1 MTNYKDFISNIL
13 TEMADF
19 RAYHGTPKVFGDFE
33 YHATGKG
40 NDALGAGFYFTD
52 STEVANAYTEET
64 EGSNIRVATLT
75 MDKPIVI
82 EDHGEG
88 EVVKSKPLTRL
99 QIQKLV
105 TSSPYFSQEIGNWD
119 DVEFKGLWVV
129 TRNVVNT
136 YFEERDP
143 MSQLIGIMRE
153 FYMKDLE
160 AFSVN
165 AKKYTGYDGIEK
177 IFYNVGQNRDETWRH
192 YVVWNKNQ
200 IKPMRPVNESYDF
213 DYCCISPR
221 SQKELDYIID
231 NMVEVSKEEF
241 FKNVDVNDAI
251 DGVASGVGVDYRQY
265 KDPVGFIKRD
275 WANRYYKIDKKGIDA
290 YILVNSGVE
299 HIFRNTERKPRASK
313 SEPSKRIDKNVE
325 YRGYKIGDL
334 ITIGNSKKRIED
346 IVIHPNNQTQ
356 FYVDGYWR
364 LADDLIEIELKKEKG
379 FIK

>member
-33 YHATGKG
+33 YHAAGKG

-52 STEVANAYTEET
+52 STDVANAYTEET

-88 EVVKSKPLTRL
+88 EVIKSKPLTRL

-119 DVEFKGLWVV
+119 DVEFKGLGVV

-153 FYMKDLE
+153 FYLKDLE

-177 IFYNVGQNRDETWRH
+177 IFYNVGRNRDETWRH

-200 IKPMRPVNESYDF
+200 IKPMRPVNESSHQYPTIRD
-213 DYCCISPR
+213 ITKLLRNNLWS
-221 SQKELDYIID
+221 S
-231 NMVEVSKEEF
+231 VS
-241 FKNVDVNDAI
+241 
-251 DGVASGVGVDYRQY
+251 
-265 KDPVGFIKRD
+265 
-275 WANRYYKIDKKGIDA
+275 YKILDA
-290 YILVNSGVE
+290 YVVGSEAKGEARDDSDLDIAVIIPPKNSVSDLKLTE
-299 HIFRNTERKPRASK
+299 RYHQNFRN
-313 SEPSKRIDKNVE
+313 
-325 YRGYKIGDL
+325 
-334 ITIGNSKKRIED
+334 
-346 IVIHPNNQTQ
+346 NNQMPKWNGRIVDFQ
-356 FYVDGYWR
+356 FFYP
-364 LADDLIEIELKKEKG
+364 ESEELKKYSK
-379 FIK
+379 IKLSDGRINESSEHSMDSELAKFFPNQNSKSSIW